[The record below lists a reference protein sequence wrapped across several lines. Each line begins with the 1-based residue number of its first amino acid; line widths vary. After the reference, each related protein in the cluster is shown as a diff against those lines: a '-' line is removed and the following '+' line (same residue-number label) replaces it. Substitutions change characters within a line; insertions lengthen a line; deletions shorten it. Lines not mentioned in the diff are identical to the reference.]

1 MIFCTNKIDR
11 IGEYIRL
18 REVISFIVGIVTGIN
33 IICVIQVIK
42 SDPFKDEEQM
52 KSLKEWNEKHK

>member
-18 REVISFIVGIVTGIN
+18 REVISFTVGIVTGIN

>member
-42 SDPFKDEEQM
+42 RDPFKDEEQM